1 MTWFDILKQPT
12 FTAYKIP
19 QKEEQE
25 EGDCNRKLKEYA
37 DRLRNRQLLLE
48 LSLDPDK
55 FTSAIE
61 HSQYGNTEIKL
72 IRYEMKQDY
81 HQAHYGLTSGSS
93 LATEKIMFLYK
104 PVPEVVACKAL
115 ELIQQ
120 NDGMET
126 MTVDDIQYHIFVF
139 GADSQSVIPES
150 GPVHM
155 EIRAGQSPRLQS
167 PSSGTIHMP
176 STVVELVMIL
186 QIGGIHRMAQEP
198 LENLTPRN

>member
-1 MTWFDILKQPT
+1 
-12 FTAYKIP
+12 
-19 QKEEQE
+19 
-25 EGDCNRKLKEYA
+25 
-37 DRLRNRQLLLE
+37 
-48 LSLDPDK
+48 
-55 FTSAIE
+55 
-61 HSQYGNTEIKL
+61 
-72 IRYEMKQDY
+72 MKQDY

-176 STVVELVMIL
+176 STVVELGHDITNWWDSPYGPRATGEFNPPELMNNQQRREL
-186 QIGGIHRMAQEP
+186 DFSLEENSNIGNIDVSWI
-198 LENLTPRN
+198 